1 MHNLIRFYNQN
12 RKAIWIGIG
21 IIASLFILLQLL
33 NFIAKKNNNKI
44 KDSNYSNL
52 VQEDKIQS
60 DSKGNI
66 ATDKSVVTGDKL
78 SSESLKDQTSV
89 IEQFLNLCK
98 KNNDE
103 EAYNMITD
111 ECKEEMFNTVED
123 FKNIYLDS
131 IFKTNGVTFKISNWF
146 GNTYKVDFTVGDM
159 LSTGNP
165 DDVENIQDYITLKS
179 ENNETKVNINKYV
192 GRYEVNREKED
203 NNIKISVISK
213 DIYMDYEKYKIKVEN
228 NTDNDILLDERK
240 NINTMYIQDEKDV
253 KHAAYT
259 QELTTPDLTVNNHG
273 ARTLTVKYYSA
284 YTSSKKIDK
293 LVFSDVVLNYSQDL
307 DNVLN
312 PQIGEISIN
321 L

>member
-44 KDSNYSNL
+44 ADSNYSNL

-203 NNIKISVISK
+203 NNIKILVIS
-213 DIYMDYEKYKIKVEN
+213 IYMDYEKYKIKVEN

-293 LVFSDVVLNYSQDL
+293 LVFSDVVLNYSKDL

>member
-44 KDSNYSNL
+44 ADSNYSNL

-98 KNNDE
+98 N
-103 EAYNMITD
+103 
-111 ECKEEMFNTVED
+111 NTVED